1 MNAATRLHPEE
12 DNRQATNKDDKLIL
26 ANADGLGYLNR
37 LLVELLLAGTQGY
50 DSVDATR
57 QDSSCFFWCDR
68 LTTPISFLKRRQF
81 KISGYLRKL
90 TLPDGQNTH
99 RKCYYLTDRKAA
111 LQVINYLND
120 INQANHKPR
129 VFDADHTAA
138 ILKRFKEA

>member
-12 DNRQATNKDDKLIL
+12 DNRQATDNNDVLIL
-26 ANADGLGYLNR
+26 ANVAGLGYLNR

-57 QDSSCFFWCDR
+57 QDNPRFWCDR

-81 KISGYLRKL
+81 KISGYLQKL
-90 TLPDGQNTH
+90 TLPDGTRTH
-99 RKCYYLTDRKAA
+99 RKCYYLTDRNAA

-120 INQANHKPR
+120 INQANHKPPI
-129 VFDADHTAA
+129 FNADQTAA

>member
-1 MNAATRLHPEE
+1 MSTVTRLHPEE
-12 DNRQATNKDDKLIL
+12 DNRQVTDNNDDPIL
-26 ANADGLGYLNR
+26 ANVAGLGYLNR

-81 KISGYLRKL
+81 NISGYLRKL
-90 TLPDGQNTH
+90 TLPDGQNTR

-120 INQANHKPR
+120 INQANHKPP
-129 VFDADHTAA
+129 VFDADQTAA